1 MKRPGQIS
9 KILSANDAGETGAH
23 QAGILIQKT
32 SGVVSFFP
40 HLDPQEYNPRVHLFF
55 ADEAGERWEF
65 AFIYYNNRI
74 HGRGTRNEYRLTR
87 MTPYFHRHNLKPGDE
102 IILKRS
108 ERDHFSIGHHRK
120 NQAEWKPG
128 GVLRL
133 ALGWKVI
140 DL

>member
-23 QAGILIQKT
+23 QAGILIQKS

-40 HLDPQEYNPRVHLFF
+40 DLDPEEYNPRVHLFF
-55 ADEAGERWEF
+55 ADAAGERWEF
-65 AFIYYNNRI
+65 AFIYYNNRL

-102 IILKRS
+102 IISKRS

-120 NQAEWKPG
+120 NQPVRTAG

-133 ALGWKVI
+133 SAGWKII
-140 DL
+140 DI

>member
-1 MKRPGQIS
+1 MKRPASIS

-23 QAGILIQKT
+23 QAGILIPKS

-40 HLDPQEYNPRVHLFF
+40 HLDPEEYNPRVHLFF
-55 ADEAGERWEF
+55 ADAAGERWEF
-65 AFIYYNNRI
+65 AFIYYTNRL

-102 IILKRS
+102 VILKRS
-108 ERDHFSIGHHRK
+108 ERDHFSVEHRRK

-128 GVLRL
+128 SVLRL
-133 ALGWKVI
+133 SAGWKI
-140 DL
+140 IEI